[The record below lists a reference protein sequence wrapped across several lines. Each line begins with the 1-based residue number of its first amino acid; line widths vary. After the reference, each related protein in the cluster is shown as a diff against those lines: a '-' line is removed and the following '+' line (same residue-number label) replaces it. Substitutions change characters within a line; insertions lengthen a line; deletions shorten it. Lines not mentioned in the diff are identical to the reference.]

1 MAIQVSGSTVIHDSQ
16 DVQVSGMFTASSFVG
31 DASQLTNLPASGG
44 TLEATASGT
53 LSDGSKV
60 IVNADGTVS
69 VVELSGSLSPNVGSS
84 TQHFNSASQNF
95 ATAFIPPTNQ
105 VAIVY
110 KDGNGY
116 GQSVVGTVSGS
127 SITFGTPT
135 VFLSTNRFRTF
146 GMDYDATTNNII
158 LHYGITGTSSNDW
171 SGSAHILSAKVSGN
185 SLSWTTGLPNP
196 TNGYEY
202 YGNYTKCGD
211 MDVLEDLSESFGST
225 LGFFLVVSRRDQ
237 GYSQAEHHMRFFQIN
252 AAGDSI
258 AQCGSA
264 DIVTLTP
271 GGQVRSTPNIIA
283 DGANNRFFVIYTN
296 NSLEGAVKVGT
307 ITPPTNPFDSPS
319 FALNGSEVV
328 FETGSTNTN
337 FAQYQSPEQFASAYD
352 SHHNRLVIMYKDVGD
367 SNKTKLVVGTPS
379 ATSISF
385 GSPQDFSPTNV
396 DSFDMV
402 FDSKINKIIISYRD
416 RTDSNKGKIV
426 KSEVSNTGNSITVE
440 SSRLEFDSSNSDNY
454 QNKLAYDTNSHK
466 TIISHFN
473 NGSYDSRSVVYSPT
487 SQTSNLTEE
496 NFIGISDG
504 AYTNGQT
511 ATIQVTGSVDDAQVG
526 LTTGKSYYVQDDGT
540 LSTSADFP
548 SVLAGTSIDSTKL
561 IVKG

>member
-1 MAIQVSGSTVIHDSQ
+1 MAIQISGSTVIHDSQ

-53 LSDGSKV
+53 LADGSTV
-60 IVNADGTVS
+60 IINTDGTVS

-84 TQHFNSASQNF
+84 AEHLNNQSQNF

-105 VAIVY
+105 VAIVF
-110 KDGNGY
+110 KDSNGY

-127 SITFGTPT
+127 SITFGTAT
-135 VFLSTNRFRTF
+135 VFISSNRFRTF

-158 LHYGITGTSSNDW
+158 LHYGITGTSSSDW
-171 SGSAHILSAKVSGN
+171 SGSAHILSAKVDGN
-185 SLSWTTGLPNP
+185 SLNWTTGLPGG
-196 TNGYEY
+196 TYGYEY

-225 LGFFLVVSRRDQ
+225 SGFFLAIARRDQ
-237 GYSQAEHHMRFFQIN
+237 GYSQAEHHMRFFEIN

-258 AQCGSA
+258 TNHGSI
-264 DIVTLTP
+264 DIVTLTA
-271 GGQVRSTPNIIA
+271 GGHVRSTPNIIA
-283 DGANNRFFVIYTN
+283 DGANNRFFAIYTN
-296 NSLEGAVKVGT
+296 NSHEGAVKVGT
-307 ITPPTNPFDSPS
+307 ITPATNPFDSPS
-319 FALNGSEVV
+319 IAFNGSEVI

-337 FAQYQSPEQFASAYD
+337 YAQFQSPEQFASAYD
-352 SHHNRLVIMYKDVGD
+352 PHHNRLVIMYKDVGD

-416 RTDSNKGKIV
+416 LTDSNKGKIV

-466 TIISHFN
+466 TIISHFS
-473 NGSYDSRSVVYSPT
+473 NGSYTSRSVVYSPT
-487 SQTSNLTEE
+487 SQTSNLTEG
-496 NFIGISDG
+496 NFIGISNG

-511 ATIQVTGSVDDAQVG
+511 ATIQVVGSVDDAQVG

-548 SVLAGTSIDSTKL
+548 SVLAGTSVDSTKL